1 MSDGGD
7 DAGPIREPGDYVTR
21 AGSRATVDT
30 VNGGGTFS
38 VKGSVWRMFRGKP
51 RRRGHDI
58 WRSDGRYMAIGEH
71 QRDIVG
77 PWPEESD
84 EPGMSPG

>member
-1 MSDGGD
+1 M
-7 DAGPIREPGDYVTR
+7 
-21 AGSRATVDT
+21 
-30 VNGGGTFS
+30 
-38 VKGSVWRMFRGKP
+38 KGSVWRMFRGKP

-58 WRSDGRYMAIGEH
+58 WRSDGRYMAVGEH
-71 QRDIVG
+71 KRDIVG